1 MLFLTQDDKY
11 RFLWTYPWRELGL
24 LLLFCFLDF
33 FKTPQQSY
41 FHIKFSTE
49 IVRTFGMFFNVPLTL
64 SASTLGWTD
73 CTNILFLFNS
83 FYKSGYSGFSSVQ
96 SLSRVRL
103 FATPW
108 ITARQASLSIPIS
121 WSSPKLM
128 SIVSVMPSSHLILC
142 NPLLF
147 LPPIPPSIRIFS
159 NESTLHMRWPK
170 YWSFSFHGAAESD
183 TTERL
188 N

>member
-49 IVRTFGMFFNVPLTL
+49 FVRTFGMFFNVPLTL

-108 ITARQASLSIPIS
+108 IAACQASLSITNS
-121 WSSPKLM
+121 RSSLKLT
-128 SIVSVMPSSHLILC
+128 SIKLVMPSSHLILC
-142 NPLLF
+142 HPLLL
-147 LPPIPPSIRIFS
+147 LPSIFPSIRVFS
-159 NESTLHMRWPK
+159 NESTLRIRLPK
-170 YWSFSFHGAAESD
+170 YWS
-183 TTERL
+183 
-188 N
+188 